1 MKNLYGGK
9 IVEKD
14 IIENLYSLELV
25 DWFKNEITKIT
36 DQSFG
41 NYILY
46 YVLFEKKWVSVESLI
61 SVGFPAFRNK
71 IVYALNTLME
81 IFNSEECTKYIEDSI
96 IAAWDNAPMEQDM
109 EYLESF
115 YQVNLDKALSIIK
128 NHIDQDVNVDFDLH
142 SFDINSKK
150 NYHNIKTKVIEILGG
165 YKYTENFEDAVDLLM
180 LYFEKR
186 PDLIMDFYFVLS
198 ERLLYDKYSYRDK
211 YNHEMRLLDRVWC
224 YTEEGKNYN
233 NSILYL
239 QIAEYALKTEISFTE
254 EIRNSRSVNFVSA
267 ATPLTL
273 RERKFAVLMDRFKAD
288 HTIFPEP
295 CPGLVEIVEHG
306 QLDDHDVVMR
316 TLHQYFDQ
324 YDLSTIDAVVLGC
337 THFVFYRDYFRELL
351 PDTAEIIDGNE
362 GTVRHLGV
370 VLESLG
376 KLAPEDTE
384 GDIKLANSD
393 TSVRIAQLA
402 QSLLNR

>member
-1 MKNLYGGK
+1 MASTAPIGVFDSGLGG
-9 IVEKD
+9 
-14 IIENLYSLELV
+14 
-25 DWFKNEITKIT
+25 
-36 DQSFG
+36 
-41 NYILY
+41 
-46 YVLFEKKWVSVESLI
+46 I
-61 SVGFPAFRNK
+61 SVAR
-71 IVYALNTLME
+71 E
-81 IFNSEECTKYIEDSI
+81 IRRDMPNERVLYFGDS
-96 IAAWDNAPMEQDM
+96 ANAPYGTKSPEQVRELSDAIVKRFVEQGVKAVVIACNTATSAAANELRDRYDIPIIGME
-109 EYLESF
+109 
-115 YQVNLDKALSIIK
+115 
-128 NHIDQDVNVDFDLH
+128 
-142 SFDINSKK
+142 
-150 NYHNIKTKVIEILGG
+150 
-165 YKYTENFEDAVDLLM
+165 
-180 LYFEKR
+180 
-186 PDLIMDFYFVLS
+186 P
-198 ERLLYDKYSYRDK
+198 
-211 YNHEMRLLDRVWC
+211 
-224 YTEEGKNYN
+224 
-233 NSILYL
+233 
-239 QIAEYALKTEISFTE
+239 ALKVACDRGHGNRQRVI
-254 EIRNSRSVNFVSA
+254 VA

-384 GDIKLANSD
+384 GGIDLANSD
-393 TSVRIAQLA
+393 TSARIAQLA
-402 QSLLNR
+402 QSLLDR